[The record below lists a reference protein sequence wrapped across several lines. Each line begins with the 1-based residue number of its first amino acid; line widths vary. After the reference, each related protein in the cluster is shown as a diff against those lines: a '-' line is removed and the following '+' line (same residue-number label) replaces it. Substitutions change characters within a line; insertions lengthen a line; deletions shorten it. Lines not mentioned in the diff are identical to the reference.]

1 MKIFKSKT
9 KRGEGSLHPRPEGRG
24 IRDPPRSLCNKLIVK
39 ATDKIEAL
47 AKDKFEQAY
56 PSIYKSEEARWRQMK
71 SKANNGSLRTLKL
84 VAILL
89 VLFTITLSGCVDNG
103 QNNTDNQT
111 ESPANESQNTNTE
124 EYIYGVANVE
134 NIDILILESFPVQIH
149 VIAEGYLPD
158 GCTEIDEIKTETE
171 GNTFNISITTK
182 RPKEAICT
190 QAIES
195 FTETIPLEV
204 QGLSAG
210 NYTVNVNGVN
220 GSFELAV
227 DNTLDEIPNAVP
239 PEQQVITE
247 ASNGT
252 TISLKE
258 GETFYLRLKENPTT
272 GYSWELNLS
281 QGLSLVSGNY
291 YPPESEESEQ
301 PLLGAG
307 GVRLW
312 EIKADSEGNQL
323 VTAIYKRSWEN
334 ETGTEDEF
342 TLNVEVA

>member
-1 MKIFKSKT
+1 MKRRINSSSLKT
-9 KRGEGSLHPRPEGRG
+9 
-24 IRDPPRSLCNKLIVK
+24 V
-39 ATDKIEAL
+39 
-47 AKDKFEQAY
+47 
-56 PSIYKSEEARWRQMK
+56 
-71 SKANNGSLRTLKL
+71 KL
-84 VAILL
+84 VAILF
-89 VLFTITLSGCVDNG
+89 VLFTVALSGCVDNG

-111 ESPANESQNTNTE
+111 EDSANEGQNTSTE

-134 NIDILILESFPVQIH
+134 SIDILTLESFPVQIH

-158 GCTEIDEIKTETE
+158 GCTEIDEIKTEME
-171 GNTFNISITTK
+171 GNTFNVNITTK

-195 FTETIPLEV
+195 FTKTIPLEV

-227 DNTLDEIPNAVP
+227 DNTLDEIPDTMP

-247 ASNGT
+247 ADNGT
-252 TISLKE
+252 TISLKQ
-258 GETFYLRLKENPTT
+258 GETFYLRLKDNPTT

-281 QGLSLVSGNY
+281 QGLNTTDILGTYSQ
-291 YPPESEESEQ
+291 SEPKESEQ
-301 PLLGAG
+301 PILGAG
-307 GVRLW
+307 GIREW
-312 EIKADSEGNQL
+312 EIKADSEGKQL

-334 ETGTEDEF
+334 ETGTEDKF
-342 TLNVEVA
+342 TLNVEVV

>member
-1 MKIFKSKT
+1 MKRRINSSSLKT
-9 KRGEGSLHPRPEGRG
+9 
-24 IRDPPRSLCNKLIVK
+24 V
-39 ATDKIEAL
+39 
-47 AKDKFEQAY
+47 
-56 PSIYKSEEARWRQMK
+56 
-71 SKANNGSLRTLKL
+71 KL
-84 VAILL
+84 VTILF
-89 VLFTITLSGCVDNG
+89 VLFTVALSGCVNNG

-111 ESPANESQNTNTE
+111 EGSANEGQNTSTE

-134 NIDILILESFPVQIH
+134 SIDILTLESFPVQIH

-158 GCTEIDEIKTETE
+158 GCTEIDQIKTEME
-171 GNTFNISITTK
+171 GNTFNVNITTK

-227 DNTLDEIPNAVP
+227 DNTLDEIPDTMP
-239 PEQQVITE
+239 PKQQVITE
-247 ASNGT
+247 AGNGT
-252 TISLKE
+252 TISLEK
-258 GETFYLRLKENPTT
+258 GETFYLRLEENPTT

-281 QGLSLVSGNY
+281 QGLSLVSDDY

-307 GVRLW
+307 GVHLW
-312 EIKADSEGNQL
+312 EIKANTEGKQL

-334 ETGTEDEF
+334 ETGTEDKF
-342 TLNVEVA
+342 TLNVEVV